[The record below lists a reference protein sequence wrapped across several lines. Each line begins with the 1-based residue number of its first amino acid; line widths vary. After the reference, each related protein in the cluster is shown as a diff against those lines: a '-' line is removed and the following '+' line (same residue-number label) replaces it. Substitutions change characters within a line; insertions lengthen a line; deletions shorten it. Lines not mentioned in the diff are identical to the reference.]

1 MDFSLW
7 TPHVEQGADERPP
20 EVVGRERPS
29 TRQPFTSDTGEID
42 RPVVGL
48 SASIWLTARLFRHP
62 RSCREKFGS
71 PAGPRLSTAPARPA
85 CG

>member
-1 MDFSLW
+1 M
-7 TPHVEQGADERPP
+7 

-48 SASIWLTARLFRHP
+48 SASIWPNRHASFGTP
-62 RSCREKFGS
+62 RSAARILFT
-71 PAGPRLSTAPARPA
+71 PAGLRLSISRARTA
-85 CG
+85 CVCC